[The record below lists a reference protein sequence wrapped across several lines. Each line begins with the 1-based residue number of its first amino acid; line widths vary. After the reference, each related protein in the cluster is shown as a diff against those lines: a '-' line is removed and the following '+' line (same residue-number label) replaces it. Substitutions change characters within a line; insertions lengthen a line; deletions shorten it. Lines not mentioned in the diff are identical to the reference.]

1 MLPDF
6 QSQSRLFPFP
16 HVFKNSALLESDS
29 EALLSWL
36 ESGAPW
42 KLKVAEFYQ
51 QYEFSFN
58 ELQLPETIAN
68 IFSKSAIN
76 YLRESIQEV
85 FNVNLSEKV
94 DIAAHKLI
102 ERQVIKIHNDFIPGQ
117 ESHRVLIQL
126 NRGWTEENGGILMLF
141 SGNNPERLTN
151 AFLPLHNTA
160 FAFEIS
166 SKSFHAVSSINSG
179 ERFTIVISFFKEENE
194 LIK

>member
-6 QSQSRLFPFP
+6 LSQPRPSPFP
-16 HVFKNSALLESDS
+16 HALKNSALLESDS
-29 EALLSWL
+29 NALLSWL
-36 ESGAPW
+36 ENGAPW

-51 QYEFSFN
+51 QYEFSLN
-58 ELQLPETIAN
+58 GLQLPETIEK

-76 YLRESIQEV
+76 DLRENIQKI
-85 FNVNLSEKV
+85 FNVKLSERV

-102 ERQVIKIHNDFIPGQ
+102 ESHVIKIHNDFIPGQ

-141 SGNNPERLTN
+141 SDRHPESLTN

-166 SKSFHAVSSINSG
+166 SKSFHAVSSINFG

-194 LIK
+194 LIN